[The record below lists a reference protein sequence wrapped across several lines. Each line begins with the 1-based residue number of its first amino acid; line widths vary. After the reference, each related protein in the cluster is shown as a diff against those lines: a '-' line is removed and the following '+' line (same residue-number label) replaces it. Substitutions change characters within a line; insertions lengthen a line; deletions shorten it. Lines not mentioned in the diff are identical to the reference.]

1 MAHDTGEE
9 TRTALLRATLEVA
22 VPMWITKV
30 RSLSWE
36 EKQARAKICA
46 QVVAEKGD
54 IIQFKAKGTADAF
67 NHLAEGL
74 ALAAFAPGGIK
85 FLGCHWEAQ

>member
-1 MAHDTGEE
+1 MSEE
-9 TRTALLRATLEVA
+9 ATKALLTATLEVA
-22 VPMWITKV
+22 VPLWIEKV

-36 EKQARAKICA
+36 EKMARAKICA

-74 ALAAFAPGGIK
+74 ALASFAPGGVK
-85 FLGCHWEAQ
+85 FLGCRWEATCSG